1 VVEALGFCEEG
12 PKEKSMSVGARAR
25 EAVAV
30 GRRREELDYFKMA
43 HGPQPD
49 RFFFSFSF
57 FETDW
62 AVISWNGFR
71 NKVVFLFC
79 QNGLKFPIRK
89 KYSFK

>member
-1 VVEALGFCEEG
+1 
-12 PKEKSMSVGARAR
+12 MSVGARAR

-71 NKVVFLFC
+71 NKVVFFVLSEW
-79 QNGLKFPIRK
+79 LKIPDK
-89 KYSFK
+89 KKIFLQIKFH